1 MPENDRLD
9 RQREI
14 AMSEKEENIQDVMDT
29 LQVLAPGAAEAPKP
43 APAALSEVR
52 RRVAPKSRKR
62 RWYFPALFGRRYAWA
77 MLLAVAALVIALSVP
92 GVRAAASDFLGLFRV
107 QKFTPISISAEQLA
121 LLEEV
126 ADSGLYPGEIEFF
139 EEPSEPV
146 QVGSLAEA
154 AAAVGWQ
161 PASPGLLGQPDAVY
175 TIGDASGRL
184 IVDVENARALMSLA
198 GADPAL
204 IPDSLDG
211 AQVDVTVYGAI
222 SQNWDDGL
230 ALVQAPSPLV
240 EYPDDVDVT
249 ALGQAL
255 LEALGMEPEA
265 ARRLSESI
273 EWTNTLLLPIPES
286 VATFNEVQINGSP
299 GLALTG
305 VNGENTAVLWES
317 DGMVYVLSGFD
328 AEALVSIANS
338 VE

>member
-1 MPENDRLD
+1 
-9 RQREI
+9 
-14 AMSEKEENIQDVMDT
+14 MSEEEKNIQDVLNT
-29 LQVLAPGAAEAPKP
+29 LETLAPGAFDAPKP
-43 APAALSEVR
+43 ASVALSEVR
-52 RRVAPKSRKR
+52 RRAAPQGHRR
-62 RWYFPALFGRRYAWA
+62 RWSFPALFGRRYAWA
-77 MLLAVAALVIALSVP
+77 TLLAAAALVLVLSVP

-107 QKFTPISISAEQLA
+107 QKFTPISISAEQMA

-126 ADSGLYPGEIEFF
+126 ANSGLYPGEVEFF

-146 QVGSLAEA
+146 RVASLSEA
-154 AAAVGWQ
+154 AASLGWQ
-161 PASPGLLGQPDAVY
+161 PASPSLLGQPDAVY
-175 TIGDASGRL
+175 TMGEASGRL
-184 IVDVENARALMSLA
+184 IVDVKNARALMSLA

-204 IPDSLDG
+204 IPDSLEG

-230 ALVQAPSPLV
+230 VLVQAPSPLV

-255 LEALGMEPEA
+255 LEALGMEPGP

-273 EWTNTLLLPIPES
+273 EWTSTLLLPIPES
-286 VATFNEVQINGSP
+286 IATFDEVQINGSS

-305 VNGENTAVLWES
+305 VDGENAAVLWES
-317 DGMVYVLSGFD
+317 DGMIFVLSGFD
-328 AEALVSIANS
+328 SSALVSIANS

>member
-1 MPENDRLD
+1 
-9 RQREI
+9 
-14 AMSEKEENIQDVMDT
+14 MSEEEKNIQDVLNT
-29 LQVLAPGAAEAPKP
+29 LETLAPGAFDAPKP
-43 APAALSEVR
+43 ASVALSEVR
-52 RRVAPKSRKR
+52 RRAAPQGHRR
-62 RWYFPALFGRRYAWA
+62 RWSFPALFGRRYAWA
-77 MLLAVAALVIALSVP
+77 TLLAAAALVLVLSVP

-107 QKFTPISISAEQLA
+107 QKFTPISISAEQMA

-126 ADSGLYPGEIEFF
+126 ANSGLYPGEVEFF

-146 QVGSLAEA
+146 RVASLSEA
-154 AAAVGWQ
+154 AASLGWQ
-161 PASPGLLGQPDAVY
+161 PASPSLLGQPDAVY
-175 TIGDASGRL
+175 TMGEASGRL
-184 IVDVENARALMSLA
+184 IVDVKNARALMSLA

-204 IPDSLDG
+204 IPDSLEG

-230 ALVQAPSPLV
+230 VLVQAPSPLV

-255 LEALGMEPEA
+255 LEALGMEPGS

-273 EWTNTLLLPIPES
+273 EWTSTLLLPIPES
-286 VATFNEVQINGSP
+286 IATFDEVQINGSS

-305 VNGENTAVLWES
+305 VDGENAAVLWES
-317 DGMVYVLSGFD
+317 DGMIFVLSGFD
-328 AEALVSIANS
+328 SSALVSIANS